1 MALAEG
7 HSQVLARGH
16 FHPAAIPADR
26 APTQWVGVLSRGTV
40 VALDDTKGVMSMPIY
55 EYRCEDCQ
63 AQSSIRFSSFAQAAT
78 ASAVCTVCG
87 SARLVRLISRCAITR
102 TSTPATTPQA
112 RPSGTGTPHG
122 NDPQSL
128 AQRMRMAARGRDMGD
143 DFREVAARLEKGEQA
158 ATIEASLRRR
168 VGETM
173 QGPLT

>member
-1 MALAEG
+1 
-7 HSQVLARGH
+7 
-16 FHPAAIPADR
+16 
-26 APTQWVGVLSRGTV
+26 
-40 VALDDTKGVMSMPIY
+40 MPIY
-55 EYRCEDCQ
+55 EYRCQDCQ

-87 SARLVRLISRCAITR
+87 SARLVRLISRCAIAGTG
-102 TSTPATTPQA
+102 TSATSREATPSA
-112 RPSGTGTPHG
+112 TGTPHG

-128 AQRMRMAARGRDMGD
+128 AQRMRTAARGRDMGD

>member
-1 MALAEG
+1 
-7 HSQVLARGH
+7 
-16 FHPAAIPADR
+16 
-26 APTQWVGVLSRGTV
+26 
-40 VALDDTKGVMSMPIY
+40 MSMPIY

-87 SARLVRLISRCAITR
+87 SARLVRSISRCAIAR
-102 TSTPATTPQA
+102 TGTPATTREA
-112 RPSGTGTPHG
+112 TPSTTGMSHG

-128 AQRMRMAARGRDMGD
+128 AQRMQMAARGRDMGD
-143 DFREVAARLEKGEQA
+143 DFREVAARLEKGEQT

>member
-1 MALAEG
+1 
-7 HSQVLARGH
+7 
-16 FHPAAIPADR
+16 
-26 APTQWVGVLSRGTV
+26 
-40 VALDDTKGVMSMPIY
+40 MPIY

-78 ASAVCTVCG
+78 TSAVCRVCG
-87 SARLVRLISRCAITR
+87 GEHLTRLISRCAIAR
-102 TSTPATTPQA
+102 TSTPATIREATPSA
-112 RPSGTGTPHG
+112 TGTPHG

-128 AQRMRMAARGRDMGD
+128 AQRMRTAARGRDMGD

>member
-1 MALAEG
+1 
-7 HSQVLARGH
+7 
-16 FHPAAIPADR
+16 
-26 APTQWVGVLSRGTV
+26 
-40 VALDDTKGVMSMPIY
+40 MPIY

-63 AQSSIRFSSFAQAAT
+63 AESSIRFSSFAQVAT

-87 SARLVRLISRCAITR
+87 GEHLTRLISRCAITW
-102 TSTPATTPQA
+102 TSTPATTRQA
-112 RPSGTGTPHG
+112 TSSATGTPQG

-128 AQRMRMAARGRDMGD
+128 ALRMQMAAGGRDMGN

-173 QGPLT
+173 QAH